1 MAVSFVSSSSS
12 LLSSSSS
19 PSHTS
24 RFCISISCISI
35 IIFSCLLFVSSHSTS
50 SSTVTFGGCVDRSI
64 PDQHTPAALT
74 IIDSHQE
81 DVVTWST
88 KDVHASTSVVQYRL
102 CGQRSLDLRF
112 ITHMRLSHWVFDQQ
126 VMDLQMA
133 ICAETDQQRQACLN
147 QLQQSN
153 FACLTGSVVVRT
165 PVLIGSLNG
174 RSEILI
180 TEGKDQVVKR
190 LCSQP

>member
-1 MAVSFVSSSSS
+1 
-12 LLSSSSS
+12 
-19 PSHTS
+19 
-24 RFCISISCISI
+24 
-35 IIFSCLLFVSSHSTS
+35 
-50 SSTVTFGGCVDRSI
+50 
-64 PDQHTPAALT
+64 
-74 IIDSHQE
+74 
-81 DVVTWST
+81 
-88 KDVHASTSVVQYRL
+88 
-102 CGQRSLDLRF
+102 
-112 ITHMRLSHWVFDQQ
+112 MRLSHWVFDQQ